1 MTYVPYSIPAV
12 LLAIALFFKIPTFIR
27 AWRNPE
33 VRATTLLLVWASA
46 AFVTIIPLNIE
57 RLNDVTGVP
66 NIAAPWA
73 YSFLTASGATSLAMI
88 MRWSEEPSEDRRRK
102 IRRIHAIYTGMIG
115 VLWVTFFLADTP
127 DVRIHDLDTYYAGTP
142 WMREHILLYLLAH
155 FTTCSASVFMLWK
168 WFKAVKNPW
177 LKSGVVFLQGS
188 FVMGLAFGTSKLTA
202 ITARWSGADWD
213 WLSTRVAPH
222 LAILEGALAAVGFIT
237 PQAGPVLKRWNRN
250 RREYRRLRPLWRAVF
265 VLAPAA
271 ATARLGYW
279 VPLELRVLQRRQRI
293 HDSLR
298 LLAPY
303 YNTDLYHQ
311 AYTEATATYTEPKAR
326 AIAGA
331 VAIRDAIAA
340 YNNGTPI
347 SVWRQSPQIGTEITD
362 RIDAVSVALDS
373 AATVNSLHQRA
384 TRTGTMDTHA

>member
-1 MTYVPYSIPAV
+1 MIYVPYSVPAV
-12 LLAIALFFKIPTFIR
+12 LLALALFFKIPTFIR

-33 VRATTLLLVWASA
+33 VRATTLLLVWATA
-46 AFVTIIPLNIE
+46 AITVIIPVNIE
-57 RLNDVTGVP
+57 RLNEVTGVP

-73 YSFLTASGATSLAMI
+73 YSFLTASGATGLAMI
-88 MRWSEEPSEDRRRK
+88 MRWSEEPSEHRRRK
-102 IRRIHAIYTGMIG
+102 IRRIYAIYTGVIV

-127 DVRIHDLDTYYAGTP
+127 DVRIYDLDTYYASTP

-168 WFKAVKNPW
+168 WFKEVENPW

-188 FVMGLAFGTSKLTA
+188 FVLGLAFDISKLTA
-202 ITARWSGADWD
+202 IMARWSGADWD
-213 WLSTRVAPH
+213 WLSTKAAPP
-222 LAILEGALAAVGFIT
+222 LALMEGVFAAVGFIT
-237 PQAGPVLKRWNRN
+237 PQAGPALKEWSRN
-250 RREYRRLRPLWRAVF
+250 WREYRRLRPLWRAVL

-271 ATARLGYW
+271 ATARFGYW
-279 VPLELRVLQRRQRI
+279 VPLELRVMQRRQRI

-303 YNTDLYHQ
+303 YNTALYHQ
-311 AYTEATATYTEPKAR
+311 AYTEAAATYTEPKAS

-340 YNNGTPI
+340 YSKGTPI
-347 SVWRQSPQIGTEITD
+347 SASKQSLQIGTEITD
-362 RIDAVSVALDS
+362 HIDAISVTLDS
-373 AATVNSLHQRA
+373 PATANILRQRA
-384 TRTGTMDTHA
+384 TGTESMSAHA